1 MLYLEKH
8 PHSPGR
14 VVAKSEVITNPE
26 GVGGPRGLVLVS
38 RNRKQRSPLTGNGV
52 TVAQGVAGQ
61 ELLLAS
67 KLAASEETASV
78 KWKLAPRG
86 WLSVAQSRPP

>member
-1 MLYLEKH
+1 MMLYLEKH

-38 RNRKQRSPLTGNGV
+38 RVTGNREVPLPV
-52 TVAQGVAGQ
+52 TA
-61 ELLLAS
+61 
-67 KLAASEETASV
+67 
-78 KWKLAPRG
+78 
-86 WLSVAQSRPP
+86 

>member
-1 MLYLEKH
+1 MMLDPEKH

-38 RNRKQRSPLTGNGV
+38 SIKGV
-52 TVAQGVAGQ
+52 KKKT
-61 ELLLAS
+61 LLLWPEFFLPS
-67 KLAASEETASV
+67 S
-78 KWKLAPRG
+78 
-86 WLSVAQSRPP
+86 PPG

>member
-1 MLYLEKH
+1 MMLYPEKH

-38 RNRKQRSPLTGNGV
+38 RVTG
-52 TVAQGVAGQ
+52 Q
-61 ELLLAS
+61 
-67 KLAASEETASV
+67 
-78 KWKLAPRG
+78 
-86 WLSVAQSRPP
+86 